1 MVRGISA
8 SQVKPG
14 PQPAPRFMASLALL
28 MPGRYQPAPARR
40 VSCRPTSGSEKSDV
54 SQALKGQRIL
64 LCVGGGIAAY
74 KSLELVRRLRDA
86 GAQVQ
91 VAMTAGA
98 QQFVTALSF
107 QALSGQPT
115 RTSLWDSAAE
125 AAMGHIELARWAS
138 RVLIAPA
145 TADLLAHLAHGLADD
160 LVTTL
165 ALATTAPIS
174 VCPAMNHIMWKHPA
188 TQANLATLRARG
200 VQVIGPEDGP
210 LAEGESGPGR
220 LSQPDAIVAAL
231 AGAVPA
237 DAPVQGP
244 LAGLHVVVSAGPTY
258 EDLDPVRYLGNR
270 SSGKMGFAVAQAAAR
285 RGAAVTLVAGPVTL
299 ETPPG
304 VARVDV
310 RSAAQM
316 RAAVFGAFPA
326 DIYIGAAA
334 VADYT
339 PRMPAPNKI
348 KKSSESL
355 ALDLVR
361 TPDILAEVAA
371 SEQPLKLVVG
381 FAAETENVAEYARGK
396 LIAKRLDLIVAN
408 RVGIPD
414 GGFESD
420 RNAMTAFW
428 KEGQREFP
436 CAPKTE
442 LAEALVELIGER
454 LRA

>member
-1 MVRGISA
+1 
-8 SQVKPG
+8 
-14 PQPAPRFMASLALL
+14 MA
-28 MPGRYQPAPARR
+28 
-40 VSCRPTSGSEKSDV
+40 
-54 SQALKGQRIL
+54 QALEGQRIL

-74 KSLELVRRLRDA
+74 KSLELVRRLRQA

-98 QQFVTALSF
+98 QQFVTPLSF

-125 AAMGHIELARWAS
+125 ASMGHIELARWAD

-165 ALATTAPIS
+165 ALATTAPIT
-174 VCPAMNHIMWKHPA
+174 VCPAMNHIMWGHAA
-188 TQANLATLRARG
+188 TQANVDTLRARG

-220 LSQPDAIVAAL
+220 LSEPEAIVTAL
-231 AGAVPA
+231 AGRSA
-237 DAPVQGP
+237 DSAPVAMVSDGP
-244 LAGLHVVVSAGPTY
+244 LSGLHVLVSAGPTY

-270 SSGKMGFAVAQAAAR
+270 SSGKMGFAVAEAAVR
-285 RGAAVTLVAGPVTL
+285 RGAKVTLVAGPVNL
-299 ETPPG
+299 KTPSG
-304 VARVDV
+304 VTRIDV

-316 RAAVFGAFPA
+316 RAAVFDALPA

-339 PRMPAPNKI
+339 PRVPAPNKI

-371 SEQPLKLVVG
+371 SEEPLKLVVG
-381 FAAETENVAEYARGK
+381 FAAETERVADYARGK
-396 LIAKRLDLIVAN
+396 LAAKRLDMIVAN

-428 KEGQREFP
+428 KDGQREFP
-436 CAPKTE
+436 SAPKTE
-442 LAEALVELIGER
+442 LADALVELIQER
-454 LRA
+454 LTA